1 MEVHQ
6 HSHTP
11 RKKWTHYFWEFIML
25 FLAVFSGFLA
35 ENQREHYVEQQREKQ
50 FINSLI
56 SDIEADTTRLS
67 AIVNGRDLREAQLD
81 SLSFLLNSDSATRY
95 TRDIYFYA
103 HIITRHVILLFTP
116 NDGTMQQLKNAGGL
130 RLIRKHWVT
139 DSIVKYDVAAR
150 SLQRLGDQEINIAD
164 IYRLT
169 APEVLNAEELGKF
182 SDADNNPIR
191 LTHNPPLSPGYK
203 EHLNEYNYRVL
214 SIKNINK
221 GYRRETR
228 KLLVQAKNLLI
239 TLKKEYHLSER
250 TPLEK

>member
-150 SLQRLGDQEINIAD
+150 SLQRLGDQEISIAD
-164 IYRLT
+164 IYRQT
-169 APEVLNAEELGKF
+169 APKVLNAIELGKF

-191 LTHNPPLSPGYK
+191 HAYDPPLSPGYQ
-203 EHLNEYNYRVL
+203 LNL
-214 SIKNINK
+214 
-221 GYRRETR
+221 
-228 KLLVQAKNLLI
+228 
-239 TLKKEYHLSER
+239 
-250 TPLEK
+250 